1 MAQLSRPYQI
11 ALAAVAVLGL
21 VWAVALRSHGS
32 NPGEPALTSS
42 VTSTPAKSASSA
54 GTTAGTK
61 GTAGTT
67 KIYHGAAPGVEDLTR
82 AIAKAHGAVAASQ
95 QNAHQLERRSSE
107 ASGESQSANA
117 AKSVAAAKSSTSKQ
131 NSIVASAGAHKT
143 VTRTH
148 SHRTVKAHV
157 GRSPRQVQVET
168 ELAHGKTVMLVFWTP
183 RSSVDREV
191 LAQADALAGG
201 SRGKVA
207 VHAALPS
214 QVDLFGSITEVVHVY
229 QTPTILI
236 VNRRGV
242 VSTLTGLTDVFS
254 LEQAV
259 REARLA
265 KG

>member
-21 VWAVALRSHGS
+21 VWAVALRGHGS
-32 NPGEPALTSS
+32 NPSEPAPTSS
-42 VTSTPAKSASSA
+42 VASTPAKPASTA
-54 GTTAGTK
+54 GTAAGTK
-61 GTAGTT
+61 GSAGSTP
-67 KIYHGAAPGVEDLTR
+67 IYHGAAPGVEGLTR

-95 QNAHQLERRSSE
+95 QNAHQLERKSSE
-107 ASGESQSANA
+107 ATGESPT
-117 AKSVAAAKSSTSKQ
+117 SVAAAKG
-131 NSIVASAGAHKT
+131 SAATHAHRN
-143 VTRTH
+143 VTRRH
-148 SHRTVKAHV
+148 SHTAAKARA
-157 GRSPRQVQVET
+157 GRSPQQVEVEA
-168 ELAHGKTVMLVFWTP
+168 ELVHGKTVMLVFWNP
-183 RSSVDREV
+183 KSSVDREV
-191 LAQADALAGG
+191 LAQADTLAGG
-201 SRGKVA
+201 SKGTVA
-207 VHAALPS
+207 VHAALAT
-214 QVDLFGSITEVVHVY
+214 QVDLFGPITEVVHVY